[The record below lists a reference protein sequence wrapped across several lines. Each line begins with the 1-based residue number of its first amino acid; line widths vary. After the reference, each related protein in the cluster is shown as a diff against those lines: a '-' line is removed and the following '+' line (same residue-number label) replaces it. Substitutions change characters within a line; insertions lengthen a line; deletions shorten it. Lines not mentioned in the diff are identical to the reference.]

1 METSLQTWDYLVP
14 EVRTIEINSEP
25 WFVLA
30 DVCKALEISNS
41 RNVANRLE
49 PFEKG
54 VHLVDTLGWG
64 REMNGI
70 IFRSPIPWGG
80 SRRKTGARRK
90 A

>member
-1 METSLQTWDYLVP
+1 METSLQTWNYLGN

-54 VHLVDTLGWG
+54 VHLVDTLGRG
-64 REMNGI
+64 EPN
-70 IFRSPIPWGG
+70 
-80 SRRKTGARRK
+80 SRHQLI
-90 A
+90 